1 MVAAISVKYHDYDV
15 GAVSF
20 NSETGIGAFEYEP
33 SFIKKGIEL
42 SPLKMPVSKTIFT
55 FPGLDRATFKGLP
68 GLIADSLPDDFG
80 NVVLNAWVAS
90 QGRAPGDIS
99 PLERLQYTGK
109 RGMGALTYSPVT
121 RVRQFNASNVIE
133 VQSLVAV
140 AQEILN
146 DRGSFNVALTPDG
159 QQDKQAMLALMSVGM
174 SAGGAR
180 PKAVLAFNK
189 EFTQVR
195 SGQTNAPEGFEHYLM
210 KFDGVSEHNKTEE
223 TFGDPMGFGAM
234 EYVYYLMAR
243 QCGID
248 ISESHLLHEGDRR
261 HFITKRFDRIGN
273 RKVHIQTLN
282 GIAHVSYKQPGS
294 FSYEELIHTARQLRL
309 SPQEAIQ
316 IFKRMVFNVIARN
329 HDDHSKNF
337 SFMLNEQYKWQLSP
351 AYDIAYSY
359 KPGNKWV
366 NSHWMSLAGKRD
378 NFVRQDF
385 YGFERLSP
393 IFTKSKINNIIDE
406 TLAVVSTWRTVAT
419 DNDVPQSLIE
429 EVEQNLRLNI

>member
-1 MVAAISVKYHDYDV
+1 MVAAISVKYHDNAV

-20 NSETGIGAFEYEP
+20 NEETGIGAFEYEP

-42 SPLKMPVSKTIFT
+42 SPLKMPLSKKIYM
-55 FPGLDRATFKGLP
+55 FPGLDKQTFKGLP

-80 NVVLNAWVAS
+80 NSVLNAWVAS
-90 QGRAPGDIS
+90 QGRSAGDIS

-109 RGMGALTYSPVT
+109 RGMGALTYAPAT
-121 RVRQFNASNVIE
+121 RVKQFNSSNNIE
-133 VQSLVAV
+133 IQSLVSV

-146 DRGSFNVALTPDG
+146 DRNDFNVDLNGYG

-180 PKAVLAFNK
+180 PKAVLAFN
-189 EFTQVR
+189 EDFTKVR
-195 SGQTNAPEGFEHYLM
+195 SGQTDAPKGFQHYLM
-210 KFDGVSEHNKTEE
+210 KFDGVNQHSKDQE
-223 TFGDPMGFGAM
+223 TFGDPMGYGAM
-234 EYVYYLMAR
+234 EYVYYLMANK
-243 QCGID
+243 CGITMTD
-248 ISESHLLHEGDRR
+248 SYLLNEGERR
-261 HFITKRFDRIGN
+261 HFITRRFDRLGN
-273 RKVHIQTLN
+273 KKLHTQTLN
-282 GIAHVSYKQPGS
+282 GMAHISYKYPGS
-294 FSYEELIHTARQLRL
+294 FSYEELISVVRQLKL
-309 SPQEAIQ
+309 SPEEAMQ

-337 SFMLNEQYKWQLSP
+337 SFTLNSDEVWQLSP

-378 NFVRQDF
+378 DFVRQDF

-393 IFTKSKINNIIDE
+393 IFTKSKINNIIDKTSYE
-406 TLAVVSTWRTVAT
+406 VSKWKSLAIE
-419 DNDVPQSLIE
+419 NDVPKSLID
-429 EVEQNLRLNI
+429 EVNGNLRLEI